1 MEKINID
8 NNAPLLYKLKVLQD
22 GINELLEE
30 LNKKDIISMEEDN
43 NGS

>member
-8 NNAPLLYKLKVLQD
+8 NNAPLLYKLKILQD
-22 GINELLEE
+22 SINELLEE

>member
-22 GINELLEE
+22 SINELLEE

>member
-1 MEKINID
+1 MKKIDID

-22 GINELLEE
+22 SINELLEE

-43 NGS
+43 NG

>member
-22 GINELLEE
+22 SINELLDA
-30 LNKKDIISMEEDN
+30 LNKQGIIVLEEETN
-43 NGS
+43 E